1 MEHPFFTTAAT
12 RAEALR
18 WLTIAEKLLSAR
30 DLLGSKSFATRARES
45 DPTLAPA
52 DEILAV
58 VDTLLAGDRRI
69 GNNQPD
75 WYAILRL
82 TPAEAR
88 DSELI
93 ANQYRGLVLLLN
105 PQSNKFPFAEQAF
118 RLVIEAWSVLSNPSR
133 KSLYDKELAFY
144 LQPQQHQPD
153 PFNEPIPALQQNFI
167 FFGGGGASTV
177 AQPQVHGGGS
187 SSGFGASHYAQ
198 VQQVHGQPQ
207 VDPVVGGS
215 NREPQNFM
223 GFPLGSHF
231 VFGSGSGSKPSHEP
245 VNNQVEESYST
256 FAGNVGSDSGPGQE
270 QLDSKQK
277 ESQEIYSNISDK
289 SIHDDV
295 NESENIGE
303 TIEDE
308 EDVERMDLEEERVD
322 SPEDNVKCVSGC
334 GDSIATPNCGRA
346 RRILLLLGLFA
357 NGFLN
362 GELEKNKGAASAW
375 TPFSPMFTCPQMVN
389 NASKKAGGRKSSAPR
404 VYVDDD
410 EVFVEISGSSE
421 SDGDWQNDREKKRK
435 NKGKNVVGKEATT
448 TPGGNARK
456 VLPDIGKNV
465 NVAEALESPDGVEM
479 PNKTTG
485 EPGMMANAS
494 KQPGKVAK
502 DFGKLDL
509 NVEFSNEVEEPAPG
523 MNQENGPGRAE
534 DDNIEGIGFFEGLD
548 EFLSSLPILNVVGG
562 DDKVVKAA

>member
-82 TPAEAR
+82 TPAQGR

-118 RLVIEAWSVLSNPSR
+118 RLVIEAWSVLSNPAR

-167 FFGGGGASTV
+167 FFGGGGASSV

-207 VDPVVGGS
+207 VDPVVG
-215 NREPQNFM
+215 
-223 GFPLGSHF
+223 
-231 VFGSGSGSKPSHEP
+231 
-245 VNNQVEESYST
+245 
-256 FAGNVGSDSGPGQE
+256 QE
-270 QLDSKQK
+270 QLDGKQK

-295 NESENIGE
+295 NESENVGE

-322 SPEDNVKCVSGC
+322 SPEDNDVSTFWTAC
-334 GDSIATPNCGRA
+334 PYCYYLYEYPRLYVDCTLRCQNCRSAFQAVVIPSPPPIVDGQE
-346 RRILLLLGLFA
+346 GYFCCW
-357 NGFLN
+357 GFLPMGFSMEN
-362 GELEKNKGAASAW
+362 WEKNKGAASAW

-421 SDGDWQNDREKKRK
+421 SYGDWQDDREKKRK
-435 NKGKNVVGKEATT
+435 NKGKNVIGKEATT
-448 TPGGNARK
+448 TPGGSARK

-465 NVAEALESPDGVEM
+465 NVAEAIESPHGVEM

-485 EPGMMANAS
+485 EPSEMAVTANAR

-502 DFGKLDL
+502 NFG
-509 NVEFSNEVEEPAPG
+509 S
-523 MNQENGPGRAE
+523 
-534 DDNIEGIGFFEGLD
+534 
-548 EFLSSLPILNVVGG
+548 
-562 DDKVVKAA
+562 